1 MRARSTGDSETVA
14 RTSSDA
20 ELTRNVGVSGCHDDA
35 VLPIDDT
42 RPLGPPIAVAVI
54 TGIPAA
60 AAAAAG
66 PVRDD
71 ADAVTRSAVDAQRLA
86 ET

>member
-1 MRARSTGDSETVA
+1 MRARSTGDSEAVA

-20 ELTRNVGVSGCHDDA
+20 ELARNVGVSGCHDDA
-35 VLPIDDT
+35 MLPIDDT
-42 RPLGPPIAVAVI
+42 RPLGPPTAVAVI
-54 TGIPAA
+54 TGIP
-60 AAAAAG
+60 AAAAG